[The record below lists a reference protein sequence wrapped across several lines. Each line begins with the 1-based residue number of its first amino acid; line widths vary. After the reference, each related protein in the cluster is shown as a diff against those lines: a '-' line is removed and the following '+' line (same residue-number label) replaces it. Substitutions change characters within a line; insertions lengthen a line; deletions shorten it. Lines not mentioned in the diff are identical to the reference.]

1 MYDTG
6 TDAIPEYVGGGGDH
20 AGVRRTCRSVF
31 RHYCRY
37 VDSAKEPTQ
46 VSAYPK
52 KLSGG
57 GHKQAH
63 IEQKYLWRPIKE
75 ALTNALVPGYF
86 YMKLWRTENPKDSR
100 EKSANPHSVE
110 SA

>member
-1 MYDTG
+1 MW
-6 TDAIPEYVGGGGDH
+6 I
-20 AGVRRTCRSVF
+20 
-31 RHYCRY
+31 
-37 VDSAKEPTQ
+37 VDSAKELLKCLYTPQ
-46 VSAYPK
+46 

-63 IEQKYLWRPIKE
+63 IEQKYLWRPING
-75 ALTNALVPGYF
+75 ALTNALVPGYL

-100 EKSANPHSVE
+100 EKSANPHSVK